1 MTETAKKSSFAGL
14 IINQRPLCHVCASSD
29 LEMIEKEI
37 LKGTSYREIS
47 MIYGVSEKSI
57 FKHKK
62 NHMRPMADEG
72 LNESK

>member
-1 MTETAKKSSFAGL
+1 MTETAKKMPFAGL
-14 IINQRPLCHVCASSD
+14 IINQRPMCHVCASSD
-29 LEMIEKEI
+29 LETIEKEI

-62 NHMRPMADEG
+62 NHMARIGGFDE
-72 LNESK
+72 